1 MGENPEIISK
11 GYLSLSLAYIKTEA
25 DILKFVNALI
35 SNTKGEGKEGDP
47 FWTKAETLLYCA
59 LLGYII
65 FEGAEEDR
73 NMNTLV
79 DMISGMEVKEDDED
93 FLNAVD
99 YMFKGLEQ
107 RKPNCFAVK
116 QYKKYKLSSGVVC
129 SKRLLNQA
137 VGKSLRT
144 HNLKS
149 KKGAQVMRK
158 NEKIT
163 ALYERLSRDDFGKD
177 DDQQRESN
185 SISNQRKILQ
195 KAAKDKGYTDTIFF
209 VDDGITGTTM
219 KRPGFQKMLTAIE
232 AGYISAVFVKD
243 LSRLGRNYIEV
254 GKLTEEFFPL
264 HDIRLVA
271 VSDGVDSDEGEDDF
285 TPFKNIMNEY
295 YAKDISKK
303 RRIVNKMKGNAGV
316 PLSPPPY
323 GYIKNPDDPRFW
335 VVEPEAAEVVR
346 RIYRM
351 ALEGY
356 GLAETAAQLA
366 ADGVVNPTYYWRSRG
381 TSRGGSKSTVEPT
394 KWGHTT
400 VKKILTLQ
408 EYCGDVINFKSYSK
422 SYKMKKRIENPE
434 ENRAIFLNVHE
445 AIIDRQTWE
454 KVQALQKGTRR
465 KKPTVTQEPSVFS
478 GLLKCPECG
487 GNLNF
492 HFNQNNHDI
501 KFFSCQNHNSGY
513 RKCSKTHYIRLD
525 FLEQVVLYEVKRL
538 AYFASEYE
546 NDFIKAMIGRSAK
559 VAENAT
565 LRKQRELDTLTA
577 RDRELDMLFE
587 RLYEDNVAGKIDD
600 ARFSKMSKR
609 YEQEQGENA
618 KKIKAL
624 RLELKKDESKRMDID
639 DFLETVRQYTDA
651 TTITKRMVAELI
663 DHIEVYHAEKQDGV
677 TNQRVDIHYNCI
689 GAFDVP
695 DRRKIPEA
703 DIIMETRK
711 GVALSYA
718 PEQVAV

>member
-1 MGENPEIISK
+1 MKQSSK
-11 GYLSLSLAYIKTEA
+11 KHELGTAA
-25 DILKFVNALI
+25 
-35 SNTKGEGKEGDP
+35 
-47 FWTKAETLLYCA
+47 LYC
-59 LLGYII
+59 
-65 FEGAEEDR
+65 
-73 NMNTLV
+73 
-79 DMISGMEVKEDDED
+79 
-93 FLNAVD
+93 
-99 YMFKGLEQ
+99 
-107 RKPNCFAVK
+107 
-116 QYKKYKLSSGVVC
+116 
-129 SKRLLNQA
+129 
-137 VGKSLRT
+137 
-144 HNLKS
+144 
-149 KKGAQVMRK
+149 
-158 NEKIT
+158 
-163 ALYERLSRDDFGKD
+163 RLSRDDNMD
-177 DDQQRESN
+177 SESN
-185 SISNQRKILQ
+185 SIQNQRKILQ
-195 KAAKDKGYTDTIFF
+195 KAAKDKGYTDTVFF

-356 GLAETAAQLA
+356 GLAEIAARLA

-501 KFFSCQNHNSGY
+501 KFFSCKNHNSGY

-525 FLEQVVLYEVKRL
+525 FLEEVVLYEVKRL
-538 AYFASEYE
+538 ACFASEYE

-559 VAENAT
+559 VAENTA
-565 LRKQRELDTLTA
+565 LRKQRELDALTA
-577 RDRELDMLFE
+577 RDRELDILFE

-600 ARFSKMSKR
+600 ARFAKMSKR

-639 DFLETVRQYTDA
+639 DFLETVRRYTDA

-677 TNQRVDIHYNCI
+677 TNQRVVIYYNCI

>member
-1 MGENPEIISK
+1 MKQSSK
-11 GYLSLSLAYIKTEA
+11 KHELGTAA
-25 DILKFVNALI
+25 
-35 SNTKGEGKEGDP
+35 
-47 FWTKAETLLYCA
+47 LYC
-59 LLGYII
+59 
-65 FEGAEEDR
+65 
-73 NMNTLV
+73 
-79 DMISGMEVKEDDED
+79 
-93 FLNAVD
+93 
-99 YMFKGLEQ
+99 
-107 RKPNCFAVK
+107 
-116 QYKKYKLSSGVVC
+116 
-129 SKRLLNQA
+129 
-137 VGKSLRT
+137 
-144 HNLKS
+144 
-149 KKGAQVMRK
+149 
-158 NEKIT
+158 
-163 ALYERLSRDDFGKD
+163 RLSRDDNMD
-177 DDQQRESN
+177 SESN
-185 SISNQRKILQ
+185 SIQNQRKILQ

-254 GKLTEEFFPL
+254 GKLTDEFFPL
-264 HDIRLVA
+264 HDVRLVA

-538 AYFASEYE
+538 ACFASEYE

-559 VAENAT
+559 VAENTA

-600 ARFSKMSKR
+600 ARFAKMSKR

-639 DFLETVRQYTDA
+639 DFLETVRRYTDA

-677 TNQRVDIHYNCI
+677 TNQRVVIYYNCI
-689 GAFDVP
+689 SAFDVP

>member
-1 MGENPEIISK
+1 MKQSSK
-11 GYLSLSLAYIKTEA
+11 KQELGTAA
-25 DILKFVNALI
+25 
-35 SNTKGEGKEGDP
+35 
-47 FWTKAETLLYCA
+47 LYC
-59 LLGYII
+59 
-65 FEGAEEDR
+65 
-73 NMNTLV
+73 
-79 DMISGMEVKEDDED
+79 
-93 FLNAVD
+93 
-99 YMFKGLEQ
+99 
-107 RKPNCFAVK
+107 
-116 QYKKYKLSSGVVC
+116 
-129 SKRLLNQA
+129 
-137 VGKSLRT
+137 
-144 HNLKS
+144 
-149 KKGAQVMRK
+149 
-158 NEKIT
+158 
-163 ALYERLSRDDFGKD
+163 RLSRDDNMD
-177 DDQQRESN
+177 SESN
-185 SISNQRKILQ
+185 SIQNQRKILQ
-195 KAAKDKGYTDTIFF
+195 KAAKDKGYTDTVFF

-422 SYKMKKRIENPE
+422 SYKMKKRIENPK

-538 AYFASEYE
+538 ACFASEYE

-559 VAENAT
+559 VAENTA
-565 LRKQRELDTLTA
+565 LRKQRELDALTA

-600 ARFSKMSKR
+600 ARFAKMSKR

-639 DFLETVRQYTDA
+639 DFLETVRRYTDVA
-651 TTITKRMVAELI
+651 TITKRMVAELI
-663 DHIEVYHAEKQDGV
+663 DHIEVYHAEKQDGI
-677 TNQRVDIHYNCI
+677 TNQRVVIHYNCI

>member
-1 MGENPEIISK
+1 MKQSSK
-11 GYLSLSLAYIKTEA
+11 KHELGTAA
-25 DILKFVNALI
+25 
-35 SNTKGEGKEGDP
+35 
-47 FWTKAETLLYCA
+47 LYC
-59 LLGYII
+59 
-65 FEGAEEDR
+65 
-73 NMNTLV
+73 
-79 DMISGMEVKEDDED
+79 
-93 FLNAVD
+93 
-99 YMFKGLEQ
+99 
-107 RKPNCFAVK
+107 
-116 QYKKYKLSSGVVC
+116 
-129 SKRLLNQA
+129 
-137 VGKSLRT
+137 
-144 HNLKS
+144 
-149 KKGAQVMRK
+149 
-158 NEKIT
+158 
-163 ALYERLSRDDFGKD
+163 RLSRDDNMD
-177 DDQQRESN
+177 SESN
-185 SISNQRKILQ
+185 SIQNQRKILQ
-195 KAAKDKGYTDTIFF
+195 KAAKDKGYTDTVFF

-285 TPFKNIMNEY
+285 TPFKNTMNEY

-346 RIYRM
+346 RIYCM

-356 GLAETAAQLA
+356 GLAEIAARLA

-465 KKPTVTQEPSVFS
+465 KKPTVTQESSVFS

-538 AYFASEYE
+538 ACFASEYE
-546 NDFIKAMIGRSAK
+546 NDFIKAKIGRSAM
-559 VAENAT
+559 VAENTA
-565 LRKQRELDTLTA
+565 LRKQRERDSLTA

-600 ARFSKMSKR
+600 ARFAKMSKR

-639 DFLETVRQYTDA
+639 DFLETVRRYTDA

-677 TNQRVDIHYNCI
+677 TNQRVVIYYNCI

>member
-1 MGENPEIISK
+1 M
-11 GYLSLSLAYIKTEA
+11 T
-25 DILKFVNALI
+25 
-35 SNTKGEGKEGDP
+35 
-47 FWTKAETLLYCA
+47 
-59 LLGYII
+59 
-65 FEGAEEDR
+65 
-73 NMNTLV
+73 
-79 DMISGMEVKEDDED
+79 
-93 FLNAVD
+93 D
-99 YMFKGLEQ
+99 Y
-107 RKPNCFAVK
+107 
-116 QYKKYKLSSGVVC
+116 S
-129 SKRLLNQA
+129 
-137 VGKSLRT
+137 
-144 HNLKS
+144 
-149 KKGAQVMRK
+149 
-158 NEKIT
+158 KIT
-163 ALYERLSRDDFGKD
+163 ALYSRLSVGDEDRDGG
-177 DDQQRESN
+177 ESN
-185 SISNQRKILQ
+185 SIQNQRKILQ

-303 RRIVNKMKGNAGV
+303 RRIVNKMKGNSGV

-346 RIYRM
+346 QIYRM

-356 GLAETAAQLA
+356 GLAETAARLA

-538 AYFASEYE
+538 ACFASEYE

-565 LRKQRELDTLTA
+565 LRKQRELDALTA

-600 ARFSKMSKR
+600 ARFAKMSKR

-639 DFLETVRQYTDA
+639 DFLETVRRYTDA